1 MLDASAS
8 CSAGWRG
15 PSYRIPGPPLILI
28 AALAVIVVVLSAAIR
43 SRRPTWQWVAT
54 IILLATAALIATH
67 PFAPNLNA
75 KNLEV
80 TVLYVGQGDSLFV
93 TFPSGR
99 TMLVDAAVPPG
110 TVHPAA
116 KPPRLAG

>member
-15 PSYRIPGPPLILI
+15 PSYRIPGPPLILN
-28 AALAVIVVVLSAAIR
+28 AAFAVIVGVLSAAIR

-67 PFAPNLNA
+67 AFAPNLNA
-75 KNLEV
+75 KNLEATDWDV
-80 TVLYVGQGDSLFV
+80 DQVDTPSV
-93 TFPSGR
+93 TFPGGE
-99 TMLVDAAVPPG
+99 TMGHD
-110 TVHPAA
+110 PA
-116 KPPRLAG
+116 

>member
-28 AALAVIVVVLSAAIR
+28 AAFAVIVVVLSAAIR

-80 TVLYVGQGDSLFV
+80 TVLHVGQGDSLSV
-93 TFPSGR
+93 PFPGAGR
-99 TMLVDAAVPPG
+99 ILADAGAVLG
-110 TVHPAA
+110 
-116 KPPRLAG
+116 